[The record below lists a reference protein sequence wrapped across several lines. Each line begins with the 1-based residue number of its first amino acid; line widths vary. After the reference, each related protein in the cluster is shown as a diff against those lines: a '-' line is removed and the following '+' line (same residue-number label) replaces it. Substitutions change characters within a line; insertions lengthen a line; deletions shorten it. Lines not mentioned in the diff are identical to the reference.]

1 MSTNVETKRD
11 TWTKKENDGR
21 EKVERRLCA
30 SVFVGGRVCC
40 IKVIPNLQA
49 KS

>member
-21 EKVERRLCA
+21 EKVEQRLCA
-30 SVFVGGRVCC
+30 SVF
-40 IKVIPNLQA
+40 VIPNLQA